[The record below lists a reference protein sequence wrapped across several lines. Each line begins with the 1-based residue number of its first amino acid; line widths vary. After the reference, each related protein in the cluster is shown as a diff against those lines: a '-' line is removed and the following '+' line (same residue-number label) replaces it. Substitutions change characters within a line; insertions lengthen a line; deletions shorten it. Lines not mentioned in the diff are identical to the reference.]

1 MNEMIEEIDVGL
13 AQGEVAITR
22 KRHQLSLR
30 RRELRSEDSNRAAD
44 QKKTEQEQLEREMR
58 ITLGLRSRLQTIRGH
73 LADLRLQVDDHRS
86 ISNANRELLD
96 DFHTTGSCATSMTL
110 KEVTGSRT
118 FTDSATTLESI
129 TVTPA
134 DPTIPN
140 GGSQQF
146 AATGHYTD
154 NSTQDLTDQ
163 VTWQSHNP
171 YVAAV
176 SNFSGS
182 QGLAASMDTGTCRIS
197 AVFGDVMGSTL
208 LTVEWT

>member
-13 AQGEVAITR
+13 AQSEAAVTR
-22 KRHQLSLR
+22 KRHQLSVR
-30 RRELRSEDSNRAAD
+30 RRELRSEDSNRAAG

-86 ISNANRELLD
+86 LSTANRELLS
-96 DFHTTGSCATSMTL
+96 DFHTAGSCATTL
-110 KEVTGSRT
+110 KEVTGSRK
-118 FTDSATTLESI
+118 FTDSAATLESI

-134 DPTIPN
+134 DPTILN
-140 GGSQQF
+140 GGSQRF
-146 AATGHYTD
+146 AATGHYSD

-163 VTWQSHNP
+163 VNWQSYNP

-182 QGLAASMDTGTCRIS
+182 QGLAASVDTGASRICAMFS
-197 AVFGDVMGSTL
+197 GVMGSTL
-208 LTVEWT
+208 LTVE